1 MVNLGVLYLSGRLPG
16 REQSEALGCFKMA
29 ADQGDLSGLWNLAL
43 CYERGVGVAR
53 DPIAAQALQQQCRD
67 REAGGRRPSVT
78 GDQAGP
84 LAPHL
89 RRSSD
94 PSASAIP
101 PPTAD
106 NGNDNKANGSESEV
120 NARRRSSGRRS
131 SSVPLVTPP
140 PPEGAPPPTATRGNP
155 LANYQNISPESEAT
169 AASRRSSS
177 SSKQPYKYVPKRDGP
192 LPTDTTDRP
201 STSSNSQAAE
211 VPAAGGKIGRNSQD
225 MPQPGA
231 ADDAASP
238 TGARTGGPA
247 SAPWIPPPPRDRKN
261 SLLLKPTPQAIAR
274 VKAAV
279 ERRKKLQAPAASA
292 APATDTRNPDGL
304 PTAAER

>member
-1 MVNLGVLYLSGRLPG
+1 
-16 REQSEALGCFKMA
+16 
-29 ADQGDLSGLWNLAL
+29 
-43 CYERGVGVAR
+43 
-53 DPIAAQALQQQCRD
+53 LQQQCRD

-78 GDQAGP
+78 SDQAGP
-84 LAPHL
+84 LAPHP

-101 PPTAD
+101 D
-106 NGNDNKANGSESEV
+106 NGSDSKI

-131 SSVPLVTPP
+131 SSDPLVTPP
-140 PPEGAPPPTATRGNP
+140 PPEGAPPPTATRGN
-155 LANYQNISPESEAT
+155 ISPESAT
-169 AASRRSSS
+169 TSASRRSSS

-192 LPTDTTDRP
+192 LPTDTVGRP

-211 VPAAGGKIGRNSQD
+211 VPAAWGKTERNSQD
-225 MPQPGA
+225 FPHQGA

-238 TGARTGGPA
+238 TGARTRGPA
-247 SAPWIPPPPRDRKN
+247 SAPWTPPPPRDRKN

-279 ERRKKLQAPAASA
+279 ERRKKLQAAAASA
-292 APATDTRNPDGL
+292 ATATDARNPDGL
-304 PTAAER
+304 PPAAER